1 MIPPLPLN
9 KAKCPAIVFR
19 ASYNLSWL
27 LLVDFPACA
36 LFSLASYS
44 FSSCSFSLGCT
55 CSSFCLINLHLA
67 FSFRWQFFPSSCA
80 PPGFLCSSYIFPL
93 EPEQYLSYNPST
105 TLFYNYS
112 IPPYLWFHFL
122 WFVTWDQPQSGS

>member
-1 MIPPLPLN
+1 MIPPLTLN

-19 ASYNLSWL
+19 VLIQPLLAAACRFSCMCSVLSGL
-27 LLVDFPACA
+27 IFVF
-36 LFSLASYS
+36 
-44 FSSCSFSLGCT
+44 SCSFSLGCT

-67 FSFRWQFFPSSCA
+67 FSFRWQFFPSSSA
-80 PPGFLCSSYIFPL
+80 RPGFLCSSYMFPV
-93 EPEQYLSYNPST
+93 EPKQYFSYNPST

-112 IPPYLWFHFL
+112 NLPYLWFHFL